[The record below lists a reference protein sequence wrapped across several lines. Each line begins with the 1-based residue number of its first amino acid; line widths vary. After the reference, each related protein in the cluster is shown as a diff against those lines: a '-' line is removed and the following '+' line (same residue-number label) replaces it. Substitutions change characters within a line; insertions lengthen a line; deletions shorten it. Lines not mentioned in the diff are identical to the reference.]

1 MGKQM
6 RISPR
11 QSRTGRSRKL
21 ESVYYND
28 DQQKNTLS
36 IIGRVL
42 NVLEKRIM
50 SEKKLP
56 TDFAPAE
63 RDSQERVQK
72 QSRSLLAVS
81 MLRQLLD
88 AVPEIL
94 LILNDKRQIV
104 FANQRLLDVLGC
116 QDAKTLIGARF
127 GETLECRHSSET
139 AGGCGT
145 TEACKH
151 CGAALAILSSQK
163 GKADVRECRI
173 SQGQGGEALNLKV
186 NTTPFTLEGKQ
197 YIIFCATDVSG
208 ENRREV
214 LERVLFEGIL
224 NGAKEVKEKADELQG
239 ANATALHLFRE
250 DTSRFSNTLVEEIN
264 EHRILTAAERDDLY
278 IHPRGIDTLDMLKT
292 VIRFFE
298 NREEAEGRI
307 LQIHRQA
314 SDATL
319 ITDPTVLKQVLGYM
333 VKNALEASERSE
345 TITLNVDAQAK
356 EVEFFVHNSNFIPKA
371 VQLQIFQ
378 RGFSTKGEGR
388 GLGTYAMRLLSEKCL
403 KGKVS
408 FVSTPN
414 IGTTFKACY
423 PSII

>member
-1 MGKQM
+1 
-6 RISPR
+6 
-11 QSRTGRSRKL
+11 
-21 ESVYYND
+21 
-28 DQQKNTLS
+28 
-36 IIGRVL
+36 
-42 NVLEKRIM
+42 M

-56 TDFAPAE
+56 TDFASAE
-63 RDSQERVQK
+63 RDSQQKIQK

-94 LILNDKRQIV
+94 LILNDKRQIA
-104 FANQRLLDVLGC
+104 FANQRLLDNLGC
-116 QDAKTLIGARF
+116 KDAKSLIGARF
-127 GETLECRHSSET
+127 GEILKCGHSSET

-145 TEACKH
+145 TEACKN
-151 CGAALAILSSQK
+151 CGAVLATLSSQK

-173 SQGQGGEALNLKV
+173 SQEHEGEALNLKV
-186 NTTPFTLEGKQ
+186 STTPFALEGKQ
-197 YIIFCATDVSG
+197 YTIFCATDVSG
-208 ENRREV
+208 ENRRQV

-224 NGAKEVKEKADELQG
+224 TGAKEVNEKADDLQG
-239 ANATALHLFRE
+239 ADATTLHLFRE

-264 EHRILTAAERDDLY
+264 EHRILTAAERDELY
-278 IHPRGIDTLDMLKT
+278 IHPRSVDTLDMLKS
-292 VIRFFE
+292 VIHFFE
-298 NREEAEGRI
+298 DREEAEGRV

-314 SDATL
+314 SDTSL

-333 VKNALEASERSE
+333 VKNALEASKGSE
-345 TITLNVDAQAK
+345 TITLNVDARGK
-356 EVEFFVHNSNFIPKA
+356 EVEFCVHNPNFIPKN

-388 GLGTYAMRLLSEKCL
+388 GLGTYAMKLLSEKCL

-408 FVSTPN
+408 FVSTAN

-423 PSII
+423 PDHI